1 MHRTWI
7 AIALIASFV
16 RTLSAQEPA
25 DSRIVSVGLFKNG
38 LTLIKREVKISKEG
52 TYRLDDPIELIHGT
66 YWVESDS
73 PIETRIQ
80 ECEVE
85 PTKPTTFGLDLQT
98 ELAGRNVVVHFK
110 SEKRTSIQGRM
121 AELQPQKI
129 RSLSDTGGVLS
140 LAARGPSKYL
150 LIQGERK
157 VYYIDP
163 ADIASVEADDAAAR
177 AKKKEPRLVLSVA
190 DGQVPK
196 SGKVIVRYL
205 TKGLSWAASY
215 QIDVS
220 DPKMLHIRQGAA
232 IRNEWANVKDAE
244 VYIITGS
251 AGVKYAGHWSP
262 LTPSVTWAAFMAG
275 VAGHGMFGSP
285 GPAIANHAMFS
296 NTMVTN
302 FDTRVA
308 RGGEADA
315 GNADTSPLY
324 YHPIGKRT
332 LPEGEAMAVNVVDAK
347 IGYERVAEWVIPAN
361 QGGQPQTAENQEVWE
376 GLRFKNPFDFPLTGA
391 PAMMM
396 NRDQFLG
403 QQFMQYVLPGETEF
417 LKVNR
422 ALSVRTRHDEVREPK
437 VENTIVGAWSYEKV
451 IFQSAFVVRNLRK
464 EPLKIIVR
472 RSVHG
477 ELLTAEGDPRKLAR
491 NDTASD
497 VNTHQELVWDLTI
510 PAGEVRTIN
519 YRYAHLF
526 RR

>member
-1 MHRTWI
+1 MVRPLF
-7 AIALIASFV
+7 AIAFVAYFSAS
-16 RTLSAQEPA
+16 LSAQEAA
-25 DSRIVSVGLFKNG
+25 DTRVVSVGLFKNG
-38 LTLIKREVKISKEG
+38 LTLVKREVKISKEG
-52 TYRLDDPIELIHGT
+52 YYRLDDPIELIHGT
-66 YWVESDS
+66 YWVETDT
-73 PIETRIQ
+73 PIETRVQ
-80 ECEVE
+80 ECDVE
-85 PTKPTTFGLDLQT
+85 PTKPTTFGADLQT
-98 ELAGRNVVVHFK
+98 ELAGRSVVVHFK
-110 SEKRTSIQGRM
+110 NEKRTSIQGKM

-129 RSLSDTGGVLS
+129 RSLSDSGGGIS
-140 LAARGPSKYL
+140 LASRIPGKYL
-150 LIQGERK
+150 LVQGERK
-157 VYYIDP
+157 LYYIDP
-163 ADIASVEADDAAAR
+163 TEIASVEADDAAAK

-190 DGQVPK
+190 EGQVPK

-220 DPKMLHIRQGAA
+220 DPKMMHIRQGAA
-232 IRNEWANVKDAE
+232 IRNEWASIRDAE
-244 VYIITGS
+244 VYLITGS

-262 LTPSVTWAAFMAG
+262 LTPSINWAMFMAG
-275 VAGHGMFGSP
+275 VAGHGMFGTP
-285 GPAIANHAMFS
+285 GHAIANHAMVS

-315 GNADTSPLY
+315 ANADISPLY

-347 IGYERVAEWVIPAN
+347 IGYERVAEWLIPAN

-403 QQFMQYVLPGETEF
+403 QQFLQYVVPGETEF

-437 VENTIVGAWSYEKV
+437 VENVIVGAWSYEKV
-451 IFQSAFVVRNLRK
+451 LFQSAFVVRNLRK
-464 EPLKIIVR
+464 DPLKIIVR

-477 ELLTAEGDPRKLAR
+477 ELLSTEGDPRKLGR

-510 PAGEVRTIN
+510 PASETRTIN